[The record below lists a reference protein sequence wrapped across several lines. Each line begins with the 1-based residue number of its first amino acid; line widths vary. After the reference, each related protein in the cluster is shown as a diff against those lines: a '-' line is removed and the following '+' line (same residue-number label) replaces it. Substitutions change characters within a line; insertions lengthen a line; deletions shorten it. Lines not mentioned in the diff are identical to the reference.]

1 MGKIIAGLI
10 GWFSFGF
17 IGIIVGLIVGHIF
30 DKGRLGLRASV
41 SPERRA
47 QMERTFF
54 ETVFP
59 LLGHIAKADGRVS
72 TDEISGTEALMS
84 RMGLTEQT
92 RQLAIQLF
100 KKGIEPDFSVDETIR
115 AFVHCCGNTNEL
127 KQILLVYLITLAF
140 ADGHLHDAEEKILSR
155 VASDL
160 GYSRF
165 AFNHLLGMVKAQSY
179 FYREN
184 AAGSGYEGM
193 GAGGAQ
199 PTKSE
204 LETAYAA
211 LGVKNTG
218 TDAEIKRAYR
228 KLMSEYHP
236 DKLSGRGVPDDV
248 VKVATERAQ
257 EIQTAYELIKKFR
270 KTQAELA

>member
-1 MGKIIAGLI
+1 MGKMIAGLI

-17 IGIIVGLIVGHIF
+17 VGIVIGLIVGHIF
-30 DKGRLGLRASV
+30 DRGRVGLRANY

-47 QMERTFF
+47 QMEHTFF

-59 LLGHIAKADGRVS
+59 LLGHIAKADGQV
-72 TDEISGTEALMS
+72 TEDEISGTEELMS
-84 RMGLTEQT
+84 RMGLTDQT

-100 KKGIEPDFSVDETIR
+100 KKGVEPNFSVDETIR
-115 AFVHCCGNTNEL
+115 EFVRCCGNTNEL
-127 KQILLVYLITLAF
+127 KQILLVYLITIAF
-140 ADGHLHDAEEKILSR
+140 ADGYLHDAEEDILSR

-179 FYREN
+179 FYQER
-184 AAGSGYEGM
+184 AAGGDYDS
-193 GAGGAQ
+193 AGSRAAQ
-199 PTKSE
+199 PTKNE
-204 LETAYAA
+204 LETAYTA
-211 LGVKNTG
+211 LGIKSTVNDTVL
-218 TDAEIKRAYR
+218 KRAYR

-236 DKLSGRGVPDDV
+236 DKLSGQGVPDTM

-257 EIQTAYELIKKFR
+257 EIQTAYELIKKHR
-270 KTQAELA
+270 KSR